1 MMSQLIGSKPS
12 RRSTIGP
19 PRPDLLT
26 WAAAGF
32 LCVVA
37 LAALLAPWIVPLDP
51 QSIDLAKINAPAG
64 SAGHLLGTDQNG
76 RDVLSRLI
84 MGARTS
90 MVGPLLVV
98 LISSLAGIALGCLAG
113 WSRGA
118 ADLVIS
124 RIIDFLF
131 AFPALLIAVFTVAL
145 FGKGILAPAIG
156 LAIAYTPLIAR
167 LTRNLVLQERDR
179 LYVQSL
185 RLLGLSE
192 SAILIRHVVPLVLPT
207 ILSQCLLSFGY
218 AMVDLAAISYLGLG
232 VQAPAADWGLM
243 VSEAQP
249 GVLSGAFGPILWP
262 ALAIVLT
269 VVSFN
274 QVGERILERRGGAR

>member
-1 MMSQLIGSKPS
+1 MTNTTVLLQPYLQK
-12 RRSTIGP
+12 RR
-19 PRPDLLT
+19 RRLD
-26 WAAAGF
+26 WASWLSGGF
-32 LCVVA
+32 LGLVV
-37 LAALLAPWIVPLDP
+37 LAALLAPWIMPLDP
-51 QSIDLAKINAPAG
+51 QSMDLSRINAPAG
-64 SAGHLLGTDQNG
+64 SPGHLLGTDQNG

-84 MGARTS
+84 MGSRTS

-98 LISSLAGIALGCLAG
+98 LISSAAGILLGAVAG
-113 WSRGA
+113 WSRGIS
-118 ADLVIS
+118 DLIIS
-124 RIIDFLF
+124 RVIDFLF
-131 AFPALLIAVFTVAL
+131 AFPALLLAVFTVAL
-145 FGKGILAPAIG
+145 FGKGILAPSIG
-156 LAIAYTPLIAR
+156 IAIAYTPLIAR

-185 RLLGLSE
+185 RVLGVGEIS
-192 SAILIRHVVPLVLPT
+192 ILMRHVLPVIFPT

-249 GVLSGAFGPILWP
+249 GILSGAFGPILWP

-274 QVGERILERRGGAR
+274 HVGERILEKKGGFR